1 MPQGLGNRTWRTGRS
16 SLLGPAEAEAEITNP
31 NRGPYSGYFQGSDG
45 RRIPVYSNRTSGGGT
60 NRTSGGGTGWQDGP
74 SYPTTPAQQQPGSAP
89 VVTDRAGT
97 GTYTGPDG
105 SGMQGRARNALNR
118 MQGYGNQMAGLAG
131 QAANMYGSVYAPG
144 VRQAY
149 QTANMPVQDVV
160 DRASIDTG
168 LAFNKSQG
176 ILNRNMSR
184 MGINPNSGRFQGLQQ
199 QWGLARAAAEAGA
212 MTRARRQGQEDNFR
226 RLLSAVG
233 LAGNSFGQA
242 TNALSG
248 AAGISGDAAG
258 QYDRWATEEGARK
271 SFAESGGQYGS
282 QGGGQAGSAS
292 PLQQEIDQDLG
303 SSPARQTYS
312 ERQASNKQR
321 YADRQQR
328 NRDVYANRQN
338 ALR

>member
-1 MPQGLGNRTWRTGRS
+1 VQSYGR
-16 SLLGPAEAEAEITNP
+16 N
-31 NRGPYSGYFQGSDG
+31 
-45 RRIPVYSNRTSGGGT
+45 GGGA
-60 NRTSGGGTGWQDGP
+60 GWQDGP
-74 SYPTTPAQQQPGSAP
+74 SYQIAPPVQQPGIAP
-89 VVTDRAGT
+89 VVTDRGGT

-105 SGMQGRARNALNR
+105 SGMQGRARNALNT
-118 MQGYGNQMAGLAG
+118 MQGYGRQMAGLAG
-131 QAANMYGSVYAPG
+131 QAQNMYGSVYAPG

-149 QTANMPVQDVV
+149 QTANMPIQDIV

-242 TNALSG
+242 TNALGG
-248 AAGISGDAAG
+248 AANIAGNAAG
-258 QYDRWATEEGARK
+258 RYDQWATEEGAA
-271 SFAESGGQYGS
+271 SSYNQ
-282 QGGGQAGSAS
+282 S
-292 PLQQEIDQDLG
+292 PLQQEIEQDLG
-303 SSPARQTYS
+303 SSPARQTYG